1 MGVAFV
7 WGLVLGG
14 MLLPPVPP
22 AVGGFIEHPRAPP
35 AQPLRP
41 MAEGG
46 MGMEEGKA
54 GGTRDSSGKE

>member
-1 MGVAFV
+1 MLELALV
-7 WGLVLGG
+7 WGLVLQG
-14 MLLPPVPP
+14 MLLP

-35 AQPLRP
+35 ALSLRP

-54 GGTRDSSGKE
+54 GETRDSSGKEGK